1 MRSCVIVS
9 TNLSVGLSIM
19 NVSLRGMNCIYKRKL
34 FSILKGALTF
44 LVTMMVYGY
53 EETAVWEGKKLCEMW
68 STFEKM
74 LADIDVSDTTF
85 ENDRIIA
92 IQSASDKGSGFIVK
106 LLICHS
112 SPKTTLLA
120 FSS

>member
-53 EETAVWEGKKLCEMW
+53 EETAVWEGKKLCEM
-68 STFEKM
+68 
-74 LADIDVSDTTF
+74 
-85 ENDRIIA
+85 
-92 IQSASDKGSGFIVK
+92 
-106 LLICHS
+106 
-112 SPKTTLLA
+112 
-120 FSS
+120 